1 MNQPA
6 LLIMAAGM
14 GSRFGGPKQITPVD
28 ANGHIL
34 IDFSLYDAWRA
45 GFRTVVF
52 IIKPEMEPDFR
63 QTIGAHIAPFF
74 EVQYVHQR
82 LDCLPQGYG
91 VPAGRVKPW
100 GTGHAVACA
109 AEALRGQPFAVINAD
124 DYYGRDAMQAIYQ
137 FLAANGAPNAHA
149 MVGYQLRNTVTEFG
163 YVARGVCQM
172 ENGFLTGITERT
184 HIEKRGADAAYL
196 EGDREYPLPGDT
208 VVSMNLWGFRPMI
221 LDELWRRMPAFLD
234 KTLAENP
241 LKGEYFL
248 PSVADAQIHEG
259 LGTVRVLKTNA
270 QWHGVTYREDLESVQ
285 AALAEMTA
293 QGIYPTHLWDPAN
306 LNKA

>member
-1 MNQPA
+1 MPPAA
-6 LLIMAAGM
+6 LLAPGLWSPGRPTVAVDGHVR
-14 GSRFGGPKQITPVD
+14 SRRRPPPRD
-28 ANGHIL
+28 
-34 IDFSLYDAWRA
+34 
-45 GFRTVVF
+45 
-52 IIKPEMEPDFR
+52 
-63 QTIGAHIAPFF
+63 
-74 EVQYVHQR
+74 
-82 LDCLPQGYG
+82 
-91 VPAGRVKPW
+91 
-100 GTGHAVACA
+100 
-109 AEALRGQPFAVINAD
+109 QPFAVINAD
-124 DYYGRDAMQAIYQ
+124 DDYGPTMQAIYQ

-196 EGDREYPLPGDT
+196 EGDREYRLPGDT

-241 LKGEYFL
+241 LRGESFL
-248 PSVADAQIHEG
+248 PSVADAQIREG

-293 QGIYPTHLWDPAN
+293 QGIYPTRLWDPAN